1 MGAHW
6 KGASNSGDFGDARV
20 CNVGRLRRPRCGEAC
35 DESFA
40 PPRGELDHMH
50 KGREKGKMRV
60 VTGVGKSGKRRRC
73 STAVRKI

>member
-1 MGAHW
+1 
-6 KGASNSGDFGDARV
+6 
-20 CNVGRLRRPRCGEAC
+20 VGRLRRPRCGEAC

-60 VTGVGKSGKRRRC
+60 VTGVAEGKAENGGGAPRR
-73 STAVRKI
+73 